1 MGPARSLLDVSPLGP
16 GKVAPSVA
24 RPGDLAPGILIA
36 SPPLA
41 DPNFDR
47 SVVLLASHDGDGAFG
62 WVINGR
68 HVMTV
73 RELLTRADIT
83 PAGTDVPHHISGEV
97 RLGGPVSQEQVWLIY
112 PSDEQVDGVDGQ
124 FEVAPGVM
132 ATASR
137 TFLEKLAEGY
147 QVPNLVAIA
156 GYAGWGP
163 GQLEGEIQSGGWLP
177 GPSTADLIFGTPREE
192 AWQRAY
198 ASLGTTPMAFTTRT
212 IGSA

>member
-1 MGPARSLLDVSPLGP
+1 
-16 GKVAPSVA
+16 
-24 RPGDLAPGILIA
+24 LIA

-47 SVVLLASHDGDGAFG
+47 SVVLLASHDADGAFG

-73 RELLTRADIT
+73 RELLLRADIT
-83 PAGTDVPHHISGEV
+83 PPGADVRGDIPGEV
-97 RLGGPVSQEQVWLIY
+97 RLGGPVSQEQVWLVY
-112 PSDEQVDGVDGQ
+112 PSHEQVEGVDGQ

-137 TFLEKLAEGY
+137 TILEKLAEGY
-147 QVPNLVAIA
+147 SVPNLLAIA

-163 GQLEGEIQSGGWLP
+163 GQLEGEIQAGGWLP
-177 GPSTADLIFGTPREE
+177 GPSVAELIFDTPRED

>member
-1 MGPARSLLDVSPLGP
+1 VSPLGP
-16 GKVAPSVA
+16 GRIALGAGRPS
-24 RPGDLAPGILIA
+24 DLAPGILIA

-47 SVVLLASHDGDGAFG
+47 SVVLLASHDDEGAFG

-83 PAGTDVPHHISGEV
+83 PAGMDVPENIPGEV
-97 RLGGPVSQEQVWLIY
+97 RLGGPVSQEQVWLVY
-112 PSDEQVDGVDGQ
+112 PSREQVDGVEGQ

-137 TFLEKLAEGY
+137 TFLEKLAEGHS
-147 QVPNLVAIA
+147 VPNLLAIA

-163 GQLEGEIQSGGWLP
+163 GQLEGEIQTGGWLP
-177 GPSTADLIFGTPREE
+177 GPSVAELIFDTPREE

-198 ASLGTTPMAFTTRT
+198 ASLGTTPIAFTTRT